1 MMTQRMTVGSRP
13 KAADMAGK
21 AMFTAPSS
29 PTSRK
34 AAAART
40 TGMAPSIRP
49 AERLTPAHQSGRR
62 KPMPFPAGLTAEIE
76 QVVVP
81 ELTADALGNH
91 GVRVFAMEL
100 TCNAA
105 MKPHLP
111 PGGASV
117 GTMVEMKHLAAT
129 PLGMKVRAKATLL
142 ESDEKRCLFQVE
154 VFDKIEKIADGRHER
169 FVVPNLEK
177 FLSRAMTKGRA

>member
-1 MMTQRMTVGSRP
+1 
-13 KAADMAGK
+13 
-21 AMFTAPSS
+21 
-29 PTSRK
+29 
-34 AAAART
+34 
-40 TGMAPSIRP
+40 
-49 AERLTPAHQSGRR
+49 
-62 KPMPFPAGLTAEIE
+62 MPFPAGLSAEIE
-76 QVVVP
+76 QVVTH
-81 ELTADALGNH
+81 ELTADALGNR
-91 GVRVFAMEL
+91 GVRVFATPFVINLMEL

-117 GTMVEMKHLAAT
+117 GTMVEMKHLAPT

-142 ESDEKRCLFQVE
+142 ESDSKRCLFQVE
-154 VFDKIEKIADGRHER
+154 VFDEIEKIAEGRHER

>member
-1 MMTQRMTVGSRP
+1 
-13 KAADMAGK
+13 
-21 AMFTAPSS
+21 
-29 PTSRK
+29 
-34 AAAART
+34 
-40 TGMAPSIRP
+40 
-49 AERLTPAHQSGRR
+49 
-62 KPMPFPAGLTAEIE
+62 MPFPAGLTAEIE
-76 QVVVP
+76 QMVVP

-91 GVRVFAMEL
+91 GVRVFATPFVINLMEL

-129 PLGMKVRAKATLL
+129 PLGMRVRAKATLL
-142 ESDEKRCLFQVE
+142 ESDGKRCLFQVE
-154 VFDKIEKIADGRHER
+154 VFDEIEKIADGRHER